1 VIADHT
7 AVARGL
13 EGQGVGRRLL
23 DRLLE
28 DARTEGFKIIP
39 LCPFA
44 NTQRHKHLEW
54 ADLFNV

>member
-1 VIADHT
+1 MIADHT

-13 EGQGVGRRLL
+13 EGQGVGRHLL
-23 DRLLE
+23 DRQSE
-28 DARTEGFKIIP
+28 DARTEGFKIVP

-44 NTQRHKHLEW
+44 NPQRHKHLEW